1 MTNHSRFTIKN
12 KNTKWNIGGS
22 ILKVRETNQL
32 DRDQTNGKE
41 ISSKVITSISGK
53 TSKKGKRFRPVFR
66 TANRNKNNHKNS
78 AAFIDTSQKIQT
90 EIENET
96 IKSGLKKN
104 K

>member
-12 KNTKWNIGGS
+12 KNTKCNIGGS
-22 ILKVRETNQL
+22 ILKVRETNPL
-32 DRDQTNGKE
+32 DRDQMNGKD
-41 ISSKVITSISGK
+41 IAPKVISNMAGK

-90 EIENET
+90 EIENESL
-96 IKSGLKKN
+96 KSGLKKN